1 MVNYKDIGE
10 NVVKVILK
18 IRDKGVL
25 ILPKSLRMAAGIGEG
40 EVAVEAREGE
50 IVIRSFKPRVV
61 DIDPQFV
68 EEILSEENRLE
79 EEKFR
84 RILREV
90 CG

>member
-1 MVNYKDIGE
+1 M
-10 NVVKVILK
+10 VKVILK

-68 EEILSEENRLE
+68 EEILGEENRLE